1 MFNVIGRDSSELR
14 DLAYAVQVH
23 KCRLLE
29 MDDNKIEQEPPS
41 VGRYAF
47 HPVTKFRRVP
57 AWYNEEDFI
66 MPAVSM
72 DASIPAH
79 QRTGFFFNFDVPKRT
94 AVTLAVLRT
103 NPRTGE
109 VVDPRDYRPFLR
121 FANQAGGQNFYTP
134 GSWNNPPW
142 IDGGRLTA
150 GLIRQFYFVDRATGL
165 ALDEYT
171 LPPELQGSDS
181 IMIQFWKCLIPEPPP
196 QPVYRGMDLG
206 LESAPVMRGAKGLG
220 VALGG
225 KMAQRVIDI
234 PEYDKGG
241 DLLWNNRAW
250 ALGPAVVIRMCPV
263 PVFEEIQG
271 FSNQGR
277 PQQPAPEDNWPAKK
291 GYPSPSQM
299 KGNLPF

>member
-1 MFNVIGRDSSELR
+1 MFYVKGMDSSELR

-47 HPVTKFRRVP
+47 HPVTNFRRVP
-57 AWYNEEDFI
+57 EWYNDEDFI
-66 MPAVSM
+66 MPAVPM

-79 QRTGFFFNFDVPKRT
+79 LRTGFFFNFNVPKRA

-109 VVDPRDYRPFLR
+109 VVDPRSYSPFLR

-142 IDGGRLTA
+142 IDGARLSA
-150 GLIRQFYFVDRATGL
+150 GIIQQMFFTDWATGL
-165 ALDEYT
+165 SIDSYT

-181 IMIQFWKCLIPEPPP
+181 IMIQFWECLIPEPPP
-196 QPVYRGMDLG
+196 QSNYRGMG
-206 LESAPVMRGAKGLG
+206 LESTSRSVKSLG

-225 KMAQRVIDI
+225 KMAQKVIDI
-234 PEYDKGG
+234 PEYDQEGQR
-241 DLLWNNRAW
+241 LWNNRAW

-263 PVFEEIQG
+263 SLFEEMQG

-277 PQQPAPEDNWPAKK
+277 PQPQAPQNNWPANK

-299 KGNLPF
+299 KGKLPF